1 MFPEYLYPDKHW
13 PEFHWPIPNGFVEYF
28 QFPITTRK
36 FLKQKW
42 SVTLINNV
50 GTRYDLGSVDIEDD
64 GSDSV
69 IIIPGTVPND
79 TYQIEIETTGLAW
92 ETLIQKGFKSIVIDD
107 TSSEPLVDTY
117 PLITDFQYDIYQNWL
132 RLLWNVDVEESLI
145 FGSVSAGLWFTLGVP
160 DFGTDPD
167 VIIPLFS
174 YNTEHQYLIQAAKTQ
189 LEMYQDMFWLD
200 THYITNYWIKNH
212 WLNVG
217 AFNYAGIA
225 IIDADDNVGPGQ
237 YITLPDRSVITP
249 IATIEEN

>member
-1 MFPEYLYPDKHW
+1 MLPEYLYPERHW
-13 PEFHWPIPNGFVEYF
+13 PDLHWPIPDDFI
-28 QFPITTRK
+28 QFFRSDIRTRR

-42 SVTLINNV
+42 FVTLIDSV
-50 GTRYDLGSVDIEDD
+50 GSRTELGYIDIESD

-69 IIIPGTVPND
+69 LTIPGTVANG
-79 TYQIEIETTGLAW
+79 TYQVEIKTTGLAW
-92 ETLIQKGFKSIVIDD
+92 KSLIQKDFQTIIIDD
-107 TSSEPLVDTY
+107 TSSEPIVDTY

-225 IIDADDNVGPGQ
+225 IIDADDNIGPGQ